1 MKQICLFLA
10 TAFLLLSCGKKETD
24 SVAQA
29 EQPQAVKEHLETG
42 DLIFVGLPMGY
53 SLDPAAVNPPANE
66 ETCAGDSLNVIH
78 VAMVEVVGDSTWV
91 IDATLK
97 HNVARYPLDTFLAD
111 FTLLDGSKPLFIIKR
126 LVDNRHAKKF
136 VENAKQ
142 FIGWPYD
149 IYFSPDNE
157 AQFCSELVRNSYIEE
172 GVPIFDEYPMN
183 FQKVDGTFPIYWKQ
197 LFQLIHLK
205 IPQDKRGTTPAQ
217 MMSEDVLKNV
227 DYQLVKNK

>member
-1 MKQICLFLA
+1 MKCICLFLA
-10 TAFLLLSCGKKETD
+10 MSLLLFSCGKKEID
-24 SVAQA
+24 SATQLK
-29 EQPQAVKEHLETG
+29 QNQAVEEYLETG
-42 DLIFVGLPMGY
+42 DLIFVGLPMSY

-111 FTLLDGSKPLFIIKR
+111 FTLLDGSMPLFIIKR
-126 LVDNRHAKKF
+126 LVDNRHAKEF

-142 FIGWPYD
+142 FIGQPYD
-149 IYFSPDNE
+149 IYFSSDKE
-157 AQFCSELVRNSYIEE
+157 AQFCSELVRNSYVAD
-172 GVPIFDEYPMN
+172 GVPLFGEYPMN

-205 IPQDKRGTTPAQ
+205 IPQDKMGTTPAQ
-217 MMSEDVLKNV
+217 MMSEEILKIV
-227 DYQLVKNK
+227 DYQLIKK